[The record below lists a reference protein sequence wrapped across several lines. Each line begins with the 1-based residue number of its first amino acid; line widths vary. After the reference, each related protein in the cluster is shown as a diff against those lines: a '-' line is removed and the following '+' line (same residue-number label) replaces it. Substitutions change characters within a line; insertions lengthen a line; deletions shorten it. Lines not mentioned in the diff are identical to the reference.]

1 MSIRKT
7 NNVEKEDITALSRNV
22 YSGTCWLFF
31 SGIGGVVGYIE
42 KESLFRL
49 FFFSMIPWRK

>member
-1 MSIRKT
+1 M
-7 NNVEKEDITALSRNV
+7 EKEDITALSRNV